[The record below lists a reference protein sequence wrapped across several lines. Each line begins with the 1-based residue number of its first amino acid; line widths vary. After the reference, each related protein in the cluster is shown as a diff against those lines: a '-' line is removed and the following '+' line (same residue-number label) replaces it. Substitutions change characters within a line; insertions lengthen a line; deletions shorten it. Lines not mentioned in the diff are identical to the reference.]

1 MMGYMIKEAQWTV
14 EEHRKTGIVNVFD
27 VGVVESDTIISEEE
41 KEALKSA
48 VWPLEDIPEE
58 LMRVDRG
65 MSRDSHRKILALF
78 LVDPNMRV
86 ISSAN
91 MPPQREDW

>member
-65 MSRDSHRKILALF
+65 MSRDS
-78 LVDPNMRV
+78 
-86 ISSAN
+86 
-91 MPPQREDW
+91 